1 MSEQFQQQ
9 NKQDRACLWLVC
21 LISLVGFLGASIA
34 YPILPVIFMHPEQA
48 GVISTQLSQNWR
60 AILLGVTLATYP
72 LGQFIGAPLL
82 GAMSDKFGR
91 KPILLLSML
100 GACAGYL
107 VTVISLLSHNLTLL
121 IISRFITGV
130 MEGNIA
136 IARSIAT
143 DLETIPK
150 QISLGR
156 INAVSAIGYV
166 IGPLIGGVLSDNH
179 LYHGFNYA
187 IPFYVAMLTT
197 LLSIVLT
204 TWLLKESHQA
214 STTQPF
220 RLKELNI
227 FGRVVELCHNPTIKR
242 LLITSTVFTLG
253 IDIYYEFGPVY
264 LTSKW
269 DMSAA
274 MISVYNLVLSVT
286 LAIGSLLPYYLSK
299 RFNIQT
305 AIKACMLLSALFL
318 VLMVVFATKGSV
330 FVLFGLSG
338 FSITVVNVNLMVLL
352 SDNASKETQGEIL
365 GTQLGL
371 RMLGD
376 AIICLLGGFLVASS
390 ISAPLLFSAIA
401 AALAFVYYHLRF
413 NNRTVPSIPES
424 QQELRLE

>member
-1 MSEQFQQQ
+1 MSQQLQ
-9 NKQDRACLWLVC
+9 QHSKQDRACLWLVC
-21 LISLVGFLGASIA
+21 LISFVGFLGASIA

-60 AILLGVTLATYP
+60 AILLGITLATYP
-72 LGQFIGAPLL
+72 LGQFFGAPLL

-107 VTVISLLSHNLTLL
+107 VTVVSLLSHNLALL
-121 IISRFITGV
+121 IISRLITGI

-156 INAVSAIGYV
+156 INAISAIGYV
-166 IGPLIGGVLSDNH
+166 IGPLIGGVLSDSH
-179 LYHGFNYA
+179 LYHSFNFA
-187 IPFYVAMLTT
+187 VPFYVAMLTT
-197 LLSIVLT
+197 LLSIILT
-204 TWLLKESHQA
+204 TWLLKESHQT
-214 STTQPF
+214 STDQPF
-220 RLKELNI
+220 GIQELNI
-227 FGRVVELCHNPTIKR
+227 FSRVAKLCHNPTIKR

-253 IDIYYEFGPVY
+253 IDIYYEFGPVF

-274 MISVYNLVLSVT
+274 MISVYNLVLSAS

-299 RFNIQT
+299 RLNTQS
-305 AIKACMLLSALFL
+305 AIKIGMLITAFMLLMIV
-318 VLMVVFATKGSV
+318 VLATKLSV
-330 FVLFGLSG
+330 FILFGLSG
-338 FSITVVNVNLMVLL
+338 FAITVVNVNLMVLL
-352 SDNASKETQGEIL
+352 SENSSKQTQGEIL

-376 AIICLLGGFLVASS
+376 GVICFLGGFLVASS
-390 ISAPLLFSAIA
+390 VSAPLLFSATA

-413 NNRTVPSIPES
+413 NNRTAPSTPEA
-424 QQELRLE
+424 

>member
-1 MSEQFQQQ
+1 MNQPLQQHR
-9 NKQDRACLWLVC
+9 NRDRACLWLVC
-21 LISLVGFLGASIA
+21 LISMVGFLGASIA

-48 GVISTQLSQNWR
+48 GVISSQLSQNWR

-107 VTVISLLSHNLTLL
+107 ATVISLLSHNLTLL
-121 IISRFITGV
+121 IVSRLITGV

-166 IGPLIGGVLSDNH
+166 IGPLIGGVLSDSH
-179 LYHGFNYA
+179 LYHGFNFA
-187 IPFYVAMLTT
+187 MPFYVAMLTT
-197 LLSIVLT
+197 LLSIMLT
-204 TWLLKESHQA
+204 TWLLKESHHTPSA
-214 STTQPF
+214 QPF
-220 RLKELNI
+220 RLSELNI
-227 FGRVVELCHNPTIKR
+227 LGRVAKLCHNPTTKH

-274 MISVYNLVLSVT
+274 MISVYNLVLSST

-299 RFNIQT
+299 RFNT
-305 AIKACMLLSALFL
+305 DLAIKASMLLCALFL
-318 VLMVVFATKGSV
+318 LLMVAFATKGSV
-330 FVLFGLSG
+330 LLLFGLSG
-338 FSITVVNVNLMVLL
+338 FTITVVNVNLMVLL
-352 SDNASKETQGEIL
+352 SDNATKQNQGEIL

-376 AIICLLGGFLVASS
+376 AVICLLGGFLVASS
-390 ISAPLLFSAIA
+390 ISAPLLFSSLAAIV
-401 AALAFVYYHLRF
+401 AFLYYHLRF
-413 NNRTVPSIPES
+413 NSRTQHLTEQSD
-424 QQELRLE
+424 